1 MVEMTKEK
9 FYENGLRF
17 ECQKCSA
24 CCRHDPGYVF
34 LTKNDLDRLSSA
46 FGYSN
51 QEFLKK
57 YCRTVDLG
65 GFKRI
70 SLIEK
75 PNFDCIFWTEQ
86 GCQVY
91 NSRPVQCSTYPFWIT
106 YLEDEKD
113 WIELASDCPGVGKG
127 SIFSKQE
134 IEKRIAERQDEP
146 MLTV

>member
-1 MVEMTKEK
+1 MEKKK
-9 FYENGLRF
+9 FYENGLQF
-17 ECQKCSA
+17 ECQRCSA

-34 LTKNDLDRLSSA
+34 LTKNDLDKLS
-46 FGYSN
+46 GHTGLDRR
-51 QEFLKK
+51 QFLEK

-75 PNFDCIFWTEQ
+75 KNFDCIFWDEG
-86 GCQVY
+86 GCSVY
-91 NSRPVQCSTYPFWIT
+91 DARPVQCRTYPFWIS

-113 WIELASDCPGVGKG
+113 WKDLAKSCPGVGKG
-127 SIFSKQE
+127 GTVSKEE